1 MIFFIGFFIFTEF
14 YQLNLVKIFVESKVL
29 VFNANNRLSLKRAFI
44 KVLRQFLSLKL
55 VQIASFYFLIKLFI
69 F

>member
-1 MIFFIGFFIFTEF
+1 MIFIGFFIFSEF

-29 VFNANNRLSLKRAFI
+29 VFNANNRLSVKRAFI
-44 KVLRQFLSLKL
+44 KVLREFFILRL

>member
-1 MIFFIGFFIFTEF
+1 MIFIGFFIFTEF
-14 YQLNLVKIFVESKVL
+14 YQLNLVKIFVECQVL
-29 VFNANNRLSLKRAFI
+29 VLNAKNRFSLKRAFI
-44 KVLRQFLSLKL
+44 KVLRHFFSLRL

>member
-1 MIFFIGFFIFTEF
+1 MIFIGFLIFTEF

-29 VFNANNRLSLKRAFI
+29 VFSANNRLSLKRAFI
-44 KVLRQFLSLKL
+44 KVLRQFFSLRL

-69 F
+69 Y